1 MHARG
6 WHLQDQ
12 EGIVTAGSFE
22 GQYVW
27 SPAADDRQLAR
38 ACMDVRA
45 GRYFSAH
52 EVLKETRGDFEVR
65 AHRSLVLA
73 SEAADSDLAE
83 RWWAEEPGP
92 EAALLWAR
100 VAMLRALRAADAG
113 DPRQGALERI
123 ARTAGERAA
132 RLLPGDPT
140 PWVAQL
146 SLARLDRPRDPAPR
160 GLLTAPSGPW
170 YLFAHILRLDPW
182 HREAHH
188 RFLSFFFTRYG
199 GSSSESWDVAA
210 FLSQRAPAGS
220 PLRLLPLVALV
231 EDYDPSALLADHT
244 WEQPQWV
251 STATSI
257 HRNWFPQVAEY
268 RFTPV
273 LDLAYL
279 AHALFMAKR
288 EFEAREVLTAM
299 GPYASRMPWSAFGDP
314 EEQLTKARRSC
325 GLPVPGAT

>member
-1 MHARG
+1 MAA
-6 WHLQDQ
+6 D
-12 EGIVTAGSFE
+12 TFE

-27 SPAADDRQLAR
+27 SPAADDRALAN
-38 ACMDVRA
+38 ACVDVRA

-52 EVLKETRGDFEVR
+52 EALSETRGDFELR

-73 SEAADSDLAE
+73 SVAADSDLAE
-83 RWWAEEPGP
+83 RWLSEEPGP

-100 VAMLRALRAADAG
+100 VAMLRALRMADAG
-113 DPRQGALERI
+113 DQRQRALTRI
-123 ARTAGERAA
+123 ARTACERASKE
-132 RLLPGDPT
+132 LPEDPT

-146 SLARLDRPRDPAPR
+146 ALARLDRPQDPAPQ
-160 GLLTAPSGPW
+160 GLLTAPTGPW
-170 YLFAHILRLDPW
+170 YLFAHILRLDAW

-199 GSSSESWDVAA
+199 GSSSASWDVAA
-210 FLSQRAPAGS
+210 FLGQRAPAGS

-231 EDYDPSALLADHT
+231 EDYNPSDLLANRT

-251 STATSI
+251 STALGVY
-257 HRNWFPQVAEY
+257 HNWFPRVADY

-279 AHALFMAKR
+279 AHALFLAKR
-288 EFEAREVLTAM
+288 EFEAREVFTAM
-299 GPYASRMPWSAFGDP
+299 GPYASRMPWSVFGDP

-325 GLPVPGAT
+325 GLPVPHAG

>member
-1 MHARG
+1 MA
-6 WHLQDQ
+6 
-12 EGIVTAGSFE
+12 AGSFE

-27 SPAADDRQLAR
+27 SPAADDRALAR
-38 ACMDVRA
+38 ACMDVTA
-45 GRYFSAH
+45 GRYLSAH
-52 EVLKETRGDFEVR
+52 DVLKEARDDFEVR

-73 SEAADSDLAE
+73 SVAADSDLAE
-83 RWWAEEPGP
+83 RWLAEEPGP

-100 VAMLRALRAADAG
+100 VAMVRALRMADAG
-113 DPRQGALERI
+113 DRRQGALARI
-123 ARTAGERAA
+123 ARTACDRAA
-132 RLLPGDPT
+132 KLLPEDPT

-146 SLARLDRPRDPAPR
+146 ALTRLDRPLDPAPQ
-160 GLLTAPSGPW
+160 GLLTAPPGPW

-188 RFLSFFFTRYG
+188 RFLSFFFPRYG
-199 GSSSESWDVAA
+199 GSSSASWDVAA
-210 FLSQRAPAGS
+210 FLSQRAPVTS

-231 EDYDPSALLADHT
+231 EDYNPAAPLADRT
-244 WEQPQWV
+244 WEQPQWI
-251 STATSI
+251 SAALNI
-257 HRNWFPQVAEY
+257 YRNWLPQVPGH

-279 AHALFMAKR
+279 AHALYMAKH

-314 EEQLTKARRSC
+314 AEQLSKARRSC
-325 GLPVPGAT
+325 GLPVPHDT

>member
-1 MHARG
+1 MA
-6 WHLQDQ
+6 
-12 EGIVTAGSFE
+12 AGSFE

-27 SPAADDRQLAR
+27 SPAANDRALAR
-38 ACMDVRA
+38 ACMDVRT
-45 GRYFSAH
+45 GRYLSAH
-52 EVLKETRGDFEVR
+52 EVLREAREDFEVR

-73 SEAADSDLAE
+73 SVAADSDLAE
-83 RWWAEEPGP
+83 RWLAEEPGP

-100 VAMLRALRAADAG
+100 VAMLRALRMADAG
-113 DPRQGALERI
+113 DRRQGALARI
-123 ARTAGERAA
+123 AQSACERAA
-132 RLLPGDPT
+132 KLFPEDPT

-146 SLARLDRPRDPAPR
+146 ALTRLDRPQDPAPQ
-160 GLLTAPSGPW
+160 GLLTAPTGPW
-170 YLFAHILRLDPW
+170 YLFAHILRLDSW

-199 GSSSESWDVAA
+199 GSSSASWDVAA
-210 FLSQRAPAGS
+210 FLSQRAPAAS

-231 EDYDPSALLADHT
+231 EDYNPSELLADHT
-244 WEQPQWV
+244 WEQPQWI
-251 STATSI
+251 SAAMGI
-257 HRNWFPQVAEY
+257 HRNWLPQVAGY

-288 EFEAREVLTAM
+288 EFEAREVFTAM

-314 EEQLTKARRSC
+314 EEQLTRARRSC
-325 GLPVPGAT
+325 GLPVPHGG

>member
-1 MHARG
+1 MP
-6 WHLQDQ
+6 
-12 EGIVTAGSFE
+12 AGSFE

-27 SPAADDRQLAR
+27 SPAADDRALAR
-38 ACMDVRA
+38 ACMDVRT

-52 EVLKETRGDFEVR
+52 EVLRETRQDFELR

-73 SEAADSDLAE
+73 SEAAGTDLAE
-83 RWWAEEPGP
+83 RWLAEEPGP
-92 EAALLWAR
+92 DAALLWAR
-100 VAMLRALRAADAG
+100 VAMLRALRMADAG
-113 DPRQGALERI
+113 DRRAGALDRI
-123 ARTAGERAA
+123 ARTACERAA
-132 RLLPGDPT
+132 KLAPEDPT

-146 SLARLDRPRDPAPR
+146 ALARLDRPQDAAPQ
-160 GLLTAPSGPW
+160 GLLTSPTGPW

-199 GSSSESWDVAA
+199 GSTSASWDVAA
-210 FLSQRAPAGS
+210 FLSQRAAASS

-231 EDYDPSALLADHT
+231 EDYNPDALLADRT
-244 WEQPQWV
+244 WEQPQWI
-251 STATSI
+251 TAASGV
-257 HRNWFPQVAEY
+257 HRNWFPTVAGY

-273 LDLAYL
+273 VDLAYL
-279 AHALFMAKR
+279 AHALFMAKC

-314 EEQLTKARRSC
+314 EEQLTKARRAC
-325 GLPVPGAT
+325 GLPVPHDP

>member
-1 MHARG
+1 MA
-6 WHLQDQ
+6 
-12 EGIVTAGSFE
+12 AGSFE

-27 SPAADDRQLAR
+27 SPAADDRALAR

-45 GRYFSAH
+45 GRYLSAH
-52 EVLKETRGDFEVR
+52 EVLREARKEFEVR

-73 SEAADSDLAE
+73 SVAADSDLAE
-83 RWWAEEPGP
+83 RWLAEEPGP
-92 EAALLWAR
+92 DAALLWAR
-100 VAMLRALRAADAG
+100 VAMLRALRMADAG
-113 DPRQGALERI
+113 DRRQGALARI
-123 ARTAGERAA
+123 ARSACERAA
-132 RLLPGDPT
+132 KLLPEDPT

-146 SLARLDRPRDPAPR
+146 ALMRLDRPQDPAPQ
-160 GLLTAPSGPW
+160 GLLTAPPGPW
-170 YLFAHILRLDPW
+170 YLFAHILRLDAW

-199 GSSSESWDVAA
+199 GSSSASWDVAA
-210 FLSQRAPAGS
+210 FLSQRAPAAS

-231 EDYDPSALLADHT
+231 EDYNPSALLADQT
-244 WEQPQWV
+244 WEQPQWI
-251 STATSI
+251 SAALSI
-257 HRNWFPQVAEY
+257 YHNWFPQVAGY

-279 AHALFMAKR
+279 AHALLMAKR
-288 EFEAREVLTAM
+288 EFEAREVFSAM

-325 GLPVPGAT
+325 GLPVPHGG

>member
-1 MHARG
+1 MA
-6 WHLQDQ
+6 
-12 EGIVTAGSFE
+12 AGSFE

-27 SPAADDRQLAR
+27 SPAANDRRLAQ

-45 GRYFSAH
+45 GRYFSAR
-52 EVLKETRGDFEVR
+52 EVLEETRGDFDVR

-83 RWWAEEPGP
+83 RWLAEEPGP

-100 VAMLRALRAADAG
+100 VAMIRALRMAGSADH
-113 DPRQGALERI
+113 RHEALLRI
-123 ARTAGERAA
+123 AHTAAERAA
-132 RLLPGDPT
+132 QLLPDDPT
-140 PWVAQL
+140 PWVCRLAL
-146 SLARLDRPRDPAPR
+146 SQFQRPRDPAPQ
-160 GLLTAPSGPW
+160 GLLTAPTGPW

-188 RFLSFFFTRYG
+188 RFLSFFFTRNG
-199 GSSSESWDVAA
+199 GSASASWDVAA
-210 FLSQRAPAGS
+210 FLGQRAEAAS

-231 EDYDPSALLADHT
+231 DEYKPGALLADRT

-257 HRNWFPQVAEY
+257 YRNWFPRAAAY

-273 LDLAYL
+273 VDLSYL
-279 AHALFMAKR
+279 AHALFMAKH
-288 EFEAREVLTAM
+288 EFEAREVFTAM
-299 GPYASRMPWSAFGDP
+299 GPYAARMPWSAFGDP

-325 GLPVPGAT
+325 GLPIPGTA

>member
-1 MHARG
+1 M
-6 WHLQDQ
+6 
-12 EGIVTAGSFE
+12 TAGSFE

-38 ACMDVRA
+38 ACMDVRT
-45 GRYFSAH
+45 GRYFRAH

-113 DPRQGALERI
+113 DPHQVALARI

-132 RLLPGDPT
+132 HLLPADPT

-146 SLARLDRPRDPAPR
+146 SLARLDRPQDPAPR

-210 FLSQRAPAGS
+210 FLSQRAPAAHRSGCCRWWRWSRTTTRPPCSRTTPGSSPSGS
-220 PLRLLPLVALV
+220 PRRRA
-231 EDYDPSALLADHT
+231 
-244 WEQPQWV
+244 
-251 STATSI
+251 STATGF
-257 HRNWFPQVAEY
+257 R
-268 RFTPV
+268 
-273 LDLAYL
+273 
-279 AHALFMAKR
+279 
-288 EFEAREVLTAM
+288 
-299 GPYASRMPWSAFGDP
+299 
-314 EEQLTKARRSC
+314 
-325 GLPVPGAT
+325 GLPNTVSRRCWIWRIWRMRCSWRNANSRRGKSSRRWGPMPRVCPGAPLAIPRSN

>member
-1 MHARG
+1 MA
-6 WHLQDQ
+6 
-12 EGIVTAGSFE
+12 AGSFE

-27 SPAADDRQLAR
+27 HPAADDRQLAR
-38 ACMDVRA
+38 ACIDVKA
-45 GRYFSAH
+45 GRYLSAH
-52 EVLKETRGDFEVR
+52 DALKDARDDFEVR

-83 RWWAEEPGP
+83 RWLSEEPSA

-100 VAMLRALRAADAG
+100 VAMLRALRMADAHDRRAG
-113 DPRQGALERI
+113 TLVGI
-123 ARTAGERAA
+123 ARSACDRAA
-132 RLLPGDPT
+132 QMLPEDPT

-146 SLARLDRPRDPAPR
+146 ALAHLRRPRDPAPQ
-160 GLLTAPSGPW
+160 GLLTAPPGPW

-188 RFLSFFFTRYG
+188 RFLAFYFARRG
-199 GSSSESWDVAA
+199 GSASARWDVAQ
-210 FLSQRAPAGS
+210 FLSPRAPPSS

-231 EDYDPSALLADHT
+231 EDHDASALLADRT

-251 STATSI
+251 ATATGSYN
-257 HRNWFPQVAEY
+257 NWFPQAADY

-279 AHALFMAKR
+279 AHALYMAKR
-288 EFEAREVLTAM
+288 EFEAREVFTAM
-299 GPYASRMPWSAFGDP
+299 GPYASRMPWSAFGEP
-314 EEQLTKARRSC
+314 AEQLTRARRSC
-325 GLPVPGAT
+325 GLPIPSAA

>member
-1 MHARG
+1 MPA
-6 WHLQDQ
+6 D
-12 EGIVTAGSFE
+12 SFE
-22 GQYVW
+22 GHYVW
-27 SPAADDRQLAR
+27 SPAANDRALAG

-52 EVLKETRGDFEVR
+52 EVLKEARRDFEVR

-73 SEAADSDLAE
+73 SVAADSDLAE
-83 RWWAEEPGP
+83 RWLDEEPGP

-100 VAMLRALRAADAG
+100 VAMLRALRMADAG
-113 DPRQGALERI
+113 DRRAGALVRI
-123 ARTAGERAA
+123 AQTACERAA
-132 RLLPGDPT
+132 KSAPEDPT

-146 SLARLDRPRDPAPR
+146 ALARLERQQDPAPK
-160 GLLTAPSGPW
+160 GLLTSPMGPW

-188 RFLSFFFTRYG
+188 RFLSFFFTRHG
-199 GSSSESWDVAA
+199 GSSSASWDVAA
-210 FLSQRAPAGS
+210 FLSQRAAATS

-231 EDYDPSALLADHT
+231 EDYNPDALLADRT
-244 WEQPQWV
+244 WEQPQWIT
-251 STATSI
+251 TAMGI
-257 HRNWFPQVAEY
+257 YHNWFPQVAGY

-279 AHALFMAKR
+279 AHALYMAKH

-299 GPYASRMPWSAFGDP
+299 GRYASRMPWSVFGDP

-325 GLPVPGAT
+325 GLPVPHAM

>member
-1 MHARG
+1 MPA
-6 WHLQDQ
+6 D
-12 EGIVTAGSFE
+12 SFE

-27 SPAADDRQLAR
+27 SPAADDRALAR
-38 ACMDVRA
+38 ACTDVRA
-45 GRYFSAH
+45 GRYFGAH
-52 EVLKETRGDFEVR
+52 EVLKEARRDFEVR

-73 SEAADSDLAE
+73 SVAADSDLAE
-83 RWWAEEPGP
+83 RWLDEEPGP

-100 VAMLRALRAADAG
+100 VAMLRALRMSDAG
-113 DPRQGALERI
+113 DRRAGALVRI
-123 ARTAGERAA
+123 AQTACERAA
-132 RLLPGDPT
+132 KMAPEDPT

-146 SLARLDRPRDPAPR
+146 ALARLERRQDPAPK
-160 GLLTAPSGPW
+160 GLLTSPTGPW

-188 RFLSFFFTRYG
+188 RFLSFFFTRHG
-199 GSSSESWDVAA
+199 GSSSASWDVAA
-210 FLSQRAPAGS
+210 FLSQRAAASS

-231 EDYDPSALLADHT
+231 EDYNPDALLADRT
-244 WEQPQWV
+244 WEQPQWI
-251 STATSI
+251 STAMGI
-257 HRNWFPQVAEY
+257 YRNWFPQVAGY

-279 AHALFMAKR
+279 AHALYMAKH

-299 GPYASRMPWSAFGDP
+299 GRYASRMPWSVFGDP

-325 GLPVPGAT
+325 GLPVPHAM

>member
-1 MHARG
+1 MA
-6 WHLQDQ
+6 
-12 EGIVTAGSFE
+12 AGAFE

-27 SPAADDRQLAR
+27 SPAANDRQLAS
-38 ACMDVRA
+38 ACMDIRA

-52 EVLKETRGDFEVR
+52 EVLRETREDFEVR

-73 SEAADSDLAE
+73 SEAAGSDLAE
-83 RWWAEEPGP
+83 RWLAEEPSP

-100 VAMLRALRAADAG
+100 VAMLRALHMADAR
-113 DPRQGALERI
+113 DRRQDALVRI
-123 ARTAGERAA
+123 AQTACERAA
-132 RLLPGDPT
+132 QLLPTDPT

-146 SLARLDRPRDPAPR
+146 ALTRLNRPQDPAPQ
-160 GLLTAPSGPW
+160 GLLTAPTGPW

-199 GSSSESWDVAA
+199 GSSSASWDVSA
-210 FLSQRAPAGS
+210 FLSQRAPASS

-231 EDYDPSALLADHT
+231 EDYNPSALLADRT
-244 WEQPQWV
+244 WEQPQWIT
-251 STATSI
+251 TALGI
-257 HRNWFPQVAEY
+257 HHNWFPQVAGY
-268 RFTPV
+268 RFAPV

-279 AHALFMAKR
+279 GHALFMAKR
-288 EFEAREVLTAM
+288 EFEAREVFTAM
-299 GPYASRMPWSAFGDP
+299 GPYASRMPWSVFGDP

-325 GLPVPGAT
+325 GLPIPSAP